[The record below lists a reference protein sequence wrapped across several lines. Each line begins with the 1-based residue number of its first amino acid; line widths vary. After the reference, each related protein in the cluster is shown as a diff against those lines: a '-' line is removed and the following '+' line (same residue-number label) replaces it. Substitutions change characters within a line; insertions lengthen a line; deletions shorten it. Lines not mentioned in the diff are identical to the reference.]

1 MAESIFRIKK
11 AVNGIKSRQ
20 LGLSGPIRIQ
30 SVQAIKSGETHYN
43 YLLIINGRKF
53 LLRLTSVRKD
63 SRGKNSWGA
72 ARINVEFD
80 GIKSIEKLGI
90 APKVYYKDTSCR
102 VLSKPFVI
110 SDYVPGEPVMRMTEK
125 DLKSLAFLLAELHRI
140 HNVNGLRNEPVKD
153 YNREYIKKRVDRITD
168 TGFKYVNSHFKADL
182 MEAYKKIK
190 HIRLKRQ
197 KLSVIHGDISRD
209 NLLRT
214 ENGLK
219 LIDWESVRLSEPQFE
234 IATTLERL
242 NLNGQKRKLFL
253 SEYLKH
259 SEKASLEEL
268 EEYEKIRCFD
278 RLLWSIFEFVKLK
291 EGITEKEKARQKSPL
306 KYARNAHKEFL
317 RCKSLDLFPKES
329 AFIILSNPKV

>member
-125 DLKSLAFLLAELHRI
+125 DLKSLALLLAELHRI

-234 IATTLERL
+234 IATALERL

>member
-234 IATTLERL
+234 IATALERL

>member
-197 KLSVIHGDISRD
+197 KLSVIHGDISKD

>member
-168 TGFKYVNSHFKADL
+168 TGFRYVNSHFKADL

-197 KLSVIHGDISRD
+197 KLSVIHGDISKD

-234 IATTLERL
+234 IATALERL

-317 RCKSLDLFPKES
+317 RCKSLDLFPKDS
-329 AFIILSNPKV
+329 VFIILSNPKV

>member
-90 APKVYYKDTSCR
+90 APKVYYKDTSCG

-110 SDYVPGEPVMRMTEK
+110 SDYVPGEPVTRMTEK

-168 TGFKYVNSHFKADL
+168 TGFRYVNSHFKADL

-197 KLSVIHGDISRD
+197 KLSVIHGDISKD

-234 IATTLERL
+234 IATALERL

-259 SEKASLEEL
+259 SEKTSLEEL
-268 EEYEKIRCFD
+268 EKYEKIRCFD

-329 AFIILSNPKV
+329 VFIILSNPKV